1 MEKFSSG
8 MERPS
13 FEEIN
18 GTRTSSSRRGDSEIM
33 KRQADV
39 YRLLWILFDLAS
51 VVTCW
56 QKHTTP
62 LCRWCRGWA
71 GQQREYDKECKQATD
86 GKQSG
91 QLHRAVKIAGCAA
104 REKEMRWFIQTND
117 TSLTSCLLLEWRI
130 CHARFPASMRGK
142 ELVHECNTWTA
153 QRKLLMNNVEWFQI
167 HVVVPRSRPQ
177 AFRSFCGAPLW
188 LPPKGIST
196 ALKFYFPMPKSL
208 FMRDC

>member
-1 MEKFSSG
+1 MEEFGDASNSDSLIHCPGQECEMEKFSSG

-13 FEEIN
+13 SEEIN
-18 GTRTSSSRRGDSEIM
+18 GYHTSSSRRGDREIM
-33 KRQADV
+33 KRQPDV

-56 QKHTTP
+56 QKHATP
-62 LCRWCRGWA
+62 LCPWYWGWA

-104 REKEMRWFIQTND
+104 REEEMRWFIQTND
-117 TSLTSCLLLEWRI
+117 TSLTSFLLLERRI

-142 ELVHECNTWTA
+142 CKRMNATHEEAAN
-153 QRKLLMNNVEWFQI
+153 E
-167 HVVVPRSRPQ
+167 
-177 AFRSFCGAPLW
+177 
-188 LPPKGIST
+188 
-196 ALKFYFPMPKSL
+196 
-208 FMRDC
+208 